1 MDKEKIKSNGGTKNF
16 IIFFGP
22 PGSGKG
28 TQAAKLAAKINLP
41 LVSTGDLLRQEIS
54 KQSELGKIARKYMD
68 AGKLVPDELLEELVS
83 RRLKKSDAAA
93 GVIFDGYPR
102 NGEQQEFLL
111 GKLKVALRNGAAI
124 LGILIDVSDEQV
136 IERIGG
142 RRACLC
148 GAVYHVT
155 FNPPKAEGIC
165 DRDGKKLF
173 IRDDDKPE
181 VVRDRLKTYHKQS
194 RGMFDYWEKGGK
206 LLKIDGG
213 QPIDKVWEEIEGKL
227 SVRGFNV

>member
-1 MDKEKIKSNGGTKNF
+1 MQKTF

-28 TQAAKLAAKINLP
+28 TQAAKLAAKIKLP

-54 KQSELGKIARKYMD
+54 KESELGKIARKYMD

-83 RRLKKSDAAA
+83 RRLKKPDAAA

-111 GKLKVALRNGAAI
+111 GKLKVAIRNGAKI
-124 LGILIDVSDEQV
+124 LGILVDVSDEQV

-173 IRDDDKPE
+173 IRDDDKPD

-194 RGMFDYWEKGGK
+194 RGMFDYWEKSGK

-227 SVRGFNV
+227 ESRINLE